1 MIIPVNLGKD
11 SYDIVL
17 ERGCIRRAGELL
29 RLDRKVLVVTD
40 DGVPEIYARTVAAQC
55 REVRTE
61 TLPQGEQNKN
71 FTGFERLLKAML
83 DFGMTRKDCVAAV
96 GGGVIG
102 DMAGFAAACYMR
114 GIEFYN
120 IPTTVLS
127 QVDSSIGGKTAID
140 LDGIKNV
147 VGAFHQPKRVL
158 IDPEVLETLPD
169 RQVANG
175 MAEAV
180 KMAVC
185 FDAEGFALFENY
197 RIGDCPDR
205 LIENALRIKKR
216 VVEEDVKEHGLRRAL
231 NFGHTLGHGIESL
244 HAENGLYHGEC
255 VALGMLP
262 MCSDRV
268 RARLKT
274 VLEQLGL
281 PTACSADPDRVM
293 SAVMHD
299 KKADGGK
306 ILAVICEEAGS
317 CRIVPMAP
325 EELRERYAA
334 QFA

>member
-1 MIIPVNLGKD
+1 MIIPVNLGTD

-40 DGVPEIYARTVAAQC
+40 DGVPEAYAKTVADQC
-55 REVRTE
+55 GEARIE
-61 TLPQGEQNKN
+61 TLPQGEENKN
-71 FTGFERLLKAML
+71 FAGFERLLRAML

-114 GIEFYN
+114 GIDFYN

-140 LDGIKNV
+140 LDGIKNI
-147 VGAFHQPKRVL
+147 VGAFYQPKRVL

-185 FDAEGFALFENY
+185 FDAEGFALAEGY
-197 RIGDCPDR
+197 RIGDRPDR

-216 VVEEDVKEHGLRRAL
+216 VVEEDVKEQGQRRAL

-262 MCSDRV
+262 MCSDAV
-268 RARLKT
+268 RPRLKT
-274 VLEQLGL
+274 VLERLGL
-281 PTACSADPDRVM
+281 PTVCGADPGRVM
-293 SAVMHD
+293 AAVIHD
-299 KKADGGK
+299 KKADHGK
-306 ILAVICEEAGS
+306 IMAVVCEEAGS
-317 CRIVPMAP
+317 CRIMPMTP
-325 EELRERYAA
+325 EELRERYTA
-334 QFA
+334 QFG